1 MDSIT
6 LLHTFAHN
14 CYPLRFLKSFFQEC
28 FGSPKFQYKQFVCPL
43 RTQTPARQIHSYHYE
58 CTDIGFQKMNSLTL
72 CNMKYF
78 EASCTQEHNSLH
90 AFALRLTD
98 CPSRGF
104 VRFVTSSYSRF
115 SSVPVV
121 SRYTC
126 WIVQLAYISF
136 ACRTHSHSFILF
148 NK

>member
-1 MDSIT
+1 MGKGIRRVGVGLAN
-6 LLHTFAHN
+6 LL
-14 CYPLRFLKSFFQEC
+14 YPV
-28 FGSPKFQYKQFVCPL
+28 PIP
-43 RTQTPARQIHSYHYE
+43 HSYHYE

-72 CNMKYF
+72 CNMEYF

-104 VRFVTSSYSRF
+104 ARFVTSSYSRF
-115 SSVPVV
+115 SSVPMV

-126 WIVQLAYISF
+126 WIVQLDYISF
-136 ACRTHSHSFILF
+136 AWRTHHYSFTLLQAQ
-148 NK
+148 